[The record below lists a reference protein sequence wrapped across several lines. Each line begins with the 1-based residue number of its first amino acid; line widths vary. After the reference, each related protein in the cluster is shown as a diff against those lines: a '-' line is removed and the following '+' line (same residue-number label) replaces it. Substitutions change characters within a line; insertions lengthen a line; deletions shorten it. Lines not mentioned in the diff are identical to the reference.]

1 MYERFTDRARKVMQ
15 LANQEAQR
23 FNHEYIGTEHILL
36 GLIKE
41 GSGVAANVLKNL
53 DVDLRKI
60 RLEVEKLVQSG
71 PDMVTMGKLPQTPRA
86 KKVIEYSMEEARNLN
101 HNYVGTEH
109 ILLGL
114 LREQEGV
121 AAQVLMNLGLKLEEV
136 REEVLNLLGH
146 GMEGEGSERA
156 GSGGSAA
163 GSGSSESPRAGKSK
177 TPALDSFGRDLTELA
192 RQGKLDPVIG
202 REKEIER
209 TMQVLSRRTKNNP
222 VLLGEAGVGK
232 TAIVE
237 GFAQRVI
244 EGNVPELLMERRIVV
259 LDLAMMVAGT
269 KYRGQFEERIKAVM
283 NEVRR
288 AKNTIL
294 FIDELHTLVGAGGA
308 EGAIDASNVLKPALA
323 RGEIQCIGATTL
335 DEYRK
340 YIEKDAALDRRFQVV
355 MVEPS
360 SKTETVDI
368 LKGLRDRYEKHHH
381 VQITDDAVEAAV
393 ELSDR
398 YITGRCLPDKA
409 IDVIDESG
417 ARVHLKSM
425 TRPPD
430 LKEIDEEVERLNKEK
445 EEAVANQDFEKAAA
459 LRDQADKLKKKK
471 ATITRDW
478 REKSREADGV
488 VDEEVIAEVVSKM
501 TGIPLTRMTTEDSMR
516 LMKMEDELHKRVIS
530 QDEAIKSISKAVR
543 RSRSGLKD
551 PKRPTGCFIFA
562 GPTGVGKTLLAKALA
577 EFMFGDEDALVQID
591 MSEYMEKHNVS
602 RLIGAPPGYV
612 GYEEGGQLT
621 EKIRRRPYAVVLLD
635 EIEKAHPDVFNML
648 LQLMEEGRLTDSFGR
663 NIDFRNTLLIMT
675 TNAGADAIKNESA
688 LGFDTPPKKFQVDVR
703 FAKDLD
709 EGKMVDDLLAQFA
722 QAQERLTPGK
732 QVITVVE
739 PGRRWRVNDRENDQ
753 RYTLRVAKKGDQI
766 IVVKDEDVSYGSM
779 KARLQ
784 GEIEKVFRPEFLN
797 RLDDTIVFRHLTRD
811 DLKEVVELELS
822 KVRSRLKEHGL
833 SLLLTDEAK
842 EFIIGK
848 GTNLDLG
855 ARPLRRATENFIED
869 PLSEDLLKGE
879 FQGKDTITVDVKDV
893 GGKKQLVF
901 DGSLAEA
908 EHAAT
913 PVAAGADGSSEG
925 PKD

>member
-23 FNHEYIGTEHILL
+23 FNHEYIGTEHVLL

-71 PDMVTMGKLPQTPRA
+71 PDMVTMGRLPQTPRA

-136 REEVLNLLGH
+136 RDEVLNLLGH
-146 GMEGEGSERA
+146 GIEGGEGDRGGRGQSPGEEEGEPREGGKKGSR
-156 GSGGSAA
+156 S
-163 GSGSSESPRAGKSK
+163 R

-192 RQGKLDPVIG
+192 RQKKLDPVIG
-202 REKEIER
+202 RAKEIER
-209 TMQVLSRRTKNNP
+209 AIQVLCRRTKNNP

-237 GFAQRVI
+237 GFAQRVVDG
-244 EGNVPELLMERRIVV
+244 EVPELLLDKRIVV

-340 YIEKDAALDRRFQVV
+340 YIEKDQALARRFQEVI
-355 MVEPS
+355 VEPTT
-360 SKTETVDI
+360 KVDTVEI
-368 LKGLRDRYEKHHH
+368 LKGLRDRYEEHHR
-381 VQITDDAVEAAV
+381 VQITDDAIQSAV
-393 ELSDR
+393 EFSDR

-409 IDVIDESG
+409 IDVIDEAG
-417 ARVHLKSM
+417 ARVRLKSM
-425 TRPPD
+425 SKPPN
-430 LKEIDEEVERLNKEK
+430 LKEIDEEVEALNNQK
-445 EEAVANQDFEKAAA
+445 EEAVASQDFEKAAS

-471 ATITRDW
+471 QQIHKEW
-478 REKSREADGV
+478 REKSRENGGV
-488 VDEEVIAEVVSKM
+488 VDEDVIAEVVSKM
-501 TGIPLTRMTTEDSMR
+501 TGIPLTRMSTEDSLR
-516 LMKMEDELHKRVIS
+516 LMHMEEELHKRVIS
-530 QDEAIKSISKAVR
+530 QDEAIKAISKAVR
-543 RSRSGLKD
+543 RSRSGLQD
-551 PKRPTGCFIFA
+551 PKRPTGAFVFA

-577 EFMFGDEDALVQID
+577 EFMFGDDDALIQID

-621 EKIRRRPYAVVLLD
+621 EQIRRRPYAVVLLD
-635 EIEKAHPDVFNML
+635 EIEKAHPEVFNML
-648 LQLMEEGRLTDSFGR
+648 LQIMEEGRLTDSFGR
-663 NIDFRNTLLIMT
+663 NIDFRNVILIMT
-675 TNAGADAIKNESA
+675 TNAGAEAIKNESA
-688 LGFDTPPKKFQVDVR
+688 FGFQKQ
-703 FAKDLD
+703 
-709 EGKMVDDLLAQFA
+709 DDDA
-722 QAQERLTPGK
+722 
-732 QVITVVE
+732 
-739 PGRRWRVNDRENDQ
+739 
-753 RYTLRVAKKGDQI
+753 
-766 IVVKDEDVSYGSM
+766 SYDGM
-779 KARLQ
+779 KARVMD
-784 GEIEKVFRPEFLN
+784 EIEKVFRPEFIGRCN
-797 RLDDTIVFRHLTRD
+797 DVIVFRHLQNK
-811 DLKEVVELELS
+811 DLQEIIDLELS
-822 KVRSRLKEHGL
+822 KITKRLVEKGL
-833 SLLLTDEAK
+833 ELVLNDEAK
-842 EFIIGK
+842 QFLIKK
-848 GTNLDLG
+848 GSNTDFG
-855 ARPLRRATENFIED
+855 ARPLRRAIETFVED
-869 PLSEDLLKGE
+869 PLAEELLKGE
-879 FQGKDTITVDVKDV
+879 FVGKDTVEVEVKKV
-893 GGKKQLVF
+893 GDKKQLLF
-901 DGSLAEA
+901 TGKNLKAAEEA
-908 EHAAT
+908 EPVTAG
-913 PVAAGADGSSEG
+913 VAAEETSESDDSSSDES
-925 PKD
+925 

>member
-36 GLIKE
+36 GLVKE

-60 RLEVEKLVQSG
+60 RMEVEKIVQSG

-121 AAQVLMNLGLKLEEV
+121 AAQVLMNLGLKLEDV

-146 GMEGEGSERA
+146 GMETSESGERA
-156 GSGGSAA
+156 VS
-163 GSGSSESPRAGKSK
+163 SGSSGTSTKGGKSK

-202 REKEIER
+202 RQNEIER
-209 TMQVLSRRTKNNP
+209 VIQILSRRQKNNP

-237 GFAQRVI
+237 GFAQMVV
-244 EGNVPELLMERRIVV
+244 ENNVPELLRDKRIVV

-308 EGAIDASNVLKPALA
+308 EGAIDASNVLKPALS
-323 RGEIQCIGATTL
+323 RGELQCIGATTL

-340 YIEKDAALDRRFQVV
+340 YIEKDGALERRFQTVL
-355 MVEPS
+355 VEPPS
-360 SKTETVDI
+360 PDEAVEI
-368 LKGLRDRYEKHHH
+368 LRGLRDRYEAHHR
-381 VQITDDAVEAAV
+381 VRITDDALKAAV
-393 ELSDR
+393 ELSSR

-409 IDVIDESG
+409 IDVIDEAG
-417 ARVHLKSM
+417 ARIRLKSM
-425 TRPPD
+425 VRPPD
-430 LKEIDEEVERLNKEK
+430 LKDIEEEIEQLNQAK
-445 EEAVANQDFEKAAA
+445 EEAVANQDFEKAAS
-459 LRDQADKLKKKK
+459 LRDKADKKKK
-471 ATITRDW
+471 EKENLSRDW
-478 REKSREADGV
+478 REKAQESDGL
-488 VDEEVIAEVVSKM
+488 VDDEVIAEVVSKM
-501 TGIPLTRMTTEDSMR
+501 TGIPLTRLSKADAVR
-516 LMKMEDELHKRVIS
+516 LLEMENELQKKVIS
-530 QDEAIKSISKAVR
+530 QVEAIKSIAKAVR
-543 RSRSGLKD
+543 RSRSGLKN
-551 PKRPTGCFIFA
+551 PKRPTGVFIFA
-562 GPTGVGKTLLAKALA
+562 GPTGVGKTLLAKSLA
-577 EFMFGDEDALVQID
+577 AFMFGDEDALIQID

-648 LQLMEEGRLTDSFGR
+648 LQIMEEGHLTDSFGR
-663 NIDFRNTLLIMT
+663 KVDFKNTVIIMT
-675 TNAGADAIKNESA
+675 TNVGASAIHSGDTF
-688 LGFDTPPKKFQVDVR
+688 GF
-703 FAKDLD
+703 
-709 EGKMVDDLLAQFA
+709 GK
-722 QAQERLTPGK
+722 
-732 QVITVVE
+732 
-739 PGRRWRVNDRENDQ
+739 
-753 RYTLRVAKKGDQI
+753 
-766 IVVKDEDVSYGSM
+766 KDEDTSYSKM
-779 KARLQ
+779 KERLMH
-784 GEIEKVFRPEFLN
+784 EIEREFKPEFLG
-797 RLDDTIVFRHLTRD
+797 RVDDVIVFRHLTKD
-811 DLKEVVELELS
+811 DLKRIIDIELG
-822 KVRSRLKEHGL
+822 KVRERLWERGL
-833 SLLLTDEAK
+833 KLMLTDESK
-842 EFIIGK
+842 EFLISK
-848 GTNLDLG
+848 GSDLDFG
-855 ARPLRRATENFIED
+855 ARPLRRAIENYIED
-869 PLSEDLLKGE
+869 PLSEELLKGNFE
-879 FQGKDTITVDVKDV
+879 GKTTITVTVAETGDQKH
-893 GGKKQLVF
+893 LAF
-901 DGSLAEA
+901 DSTTDAPAEPA
-908 EHAAT
+908 
-913 PVAAGADGSSEG
+913 VAAAAAEG
-925 PKD
+925 EPPASDKPA